1 MLRAL
6 FAGVSGLRNHQTRL
20 DVIGNNIAN
29 VNTVAFKAS
38 RVTFEEAYAQLL
50 RGASRPS
57 GTQGG
62 VNPVQIGLGMN
73 VGSVDQNFAQGNL
86 EATGFATDLAIQGDA
101 FFISSDGDSRFYTR
115 AGNFQLDA
123 NGRLVVP
130 TNGYAVQGVMADTNG
145 VLPTGTALEDLVLP
159 LGQKSPARATREVTL
174 QGNLDSR
181 AEPLGTILRTANRV
195 YAIEQSASNGGAGSD
210 VNGLFAN
217 GLANNQV
224 LGMSANR
231 TTVTITDGT
240 STQTYTYVAND
251 TGVGDRAFNSLNDLI
266 GEVNND
272 FATMTAAMDDASG
285 EIVFTAGGAP
295 VTLSI
300 TSSNSTL
307 QAAMSSANGALA
319 AAATSRTDEFS
330 HVALASDLLT
340 NLRNSQG
347 ASLGVGAGDTILIDG
362 DVGGAAAPQGSVAV
376 NAASTYQDLLT
387 NIDASFGITN
397 TAGSEV
403 DASNGA
409 LQITGDGGTAY
420 ALSGLNIRVQG
431 GGSPT
436 FDGVFNAA
444 PGNYVE
450 VQEAS
455 DVEHSVAIRVF
466 DSLGNEHTLSLQLIK
481 DPTSANR
488 WTWTAAVEDPAII
501 TSGDSGFVT
510 FTDDGRLETF
520 VFNGGVASF
529 QFDPNNGA
537 TAPMDVQVD
546 AGLAGDLNGLSQF
559 ASPSNAVAS
568 GQDGFAMG
576 NLQEF
581 TIDELGVVTGF
592 FTNGESQTLA
602 RIAVAGFANPTGLL
616 RRGDNMY
623 EESGNSGEPVVGFVG
638 TTNQSQLTPGAIE
651 SSNVDLSHEFTDM
664 IIAQRGFQANARV
677 ITTAD
682 EMLTELVNLKR

>member
-307 QAAMSSANGALA
+307 Q